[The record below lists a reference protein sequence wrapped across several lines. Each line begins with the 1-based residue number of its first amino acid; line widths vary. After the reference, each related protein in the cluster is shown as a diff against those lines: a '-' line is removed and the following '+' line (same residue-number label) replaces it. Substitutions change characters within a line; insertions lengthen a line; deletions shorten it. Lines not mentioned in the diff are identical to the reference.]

1 MTIARKPKATTP
13 ENFIEQG
20 GSAAIRPESEA
31 IAPSVDLRVPQEKTI
46 SQRGRPKKEKVSE
59 IGVKLRIEASLLE
72 QIDAD
77 VNSRQPSPSRH
88 QWILEAIYE
97 KLDRQSH
104 R

>member
-1 MTIARKPKATTP
+1 MTIARKPKVTTL

-20 GSAAIRPESEA
+20 GSAAIRQDSEA
-31 IAPSVDLRVPQEKTI
+31 IAPSSDRVPEEKI
-46 SQRGRPKKEKVSE
+46 VGQRGRPKKEKVSE

-97 KLDRQSH
+97 KLDREHQ
-104 R
+104 

>member
-20 GSAAIRPESEA
+20 GSAAIRQDSEA
-31 IAPSVDLRVPQEKTI
+31 TAPSFERVPEEKI
-46 SQRGRPKKEKVSE
+46 EGQRGRPKKEKVE
-59 IGVKLRIEASLLE
+59 EVGVKLRLQASLLE
-72 QIDAD
+72 QIDAE

-97 KLDRQSH
+97 KLDR
-104 R
+104 

>member
-20 GSAAIRPESEA
+20 GSAAIRQDSEA
-31 IAPSVDLRVPQEKTI
+31 IAPSLEQVLEEKVTG
-46 SQRGRPKKEKVSE
+46 QRGRPKKEKVEE
-59 IGVKLRIEASLLE
+59 IGVKLRLQASLLE

-97 KLDRQSH
+97 KLDRH
-104 R
+104 